1 MSAVP
6 VAAVNPVEEAIPEA
20 REALDLVVPIVRD
33 RVVLGQEVRD
43 RRVSVILLANITE
56 ADNQPLV
63 ALARAARALIDR
75 VPFARRRND
84 DASRHHPVH
93 VRARSRRYEPGRI
106 LRKWSLPVREPC
118 LRVADRDHRLYRV
131 RERRLRHRNRRRVIR
146 RITRLSRRKK
156 PRFAVKR
163 SITADCRRT
172 REYQIPS
179 H

>member
-6 VAAVNPVEEAIPEA
+6 VAAVNPAEEATPEV
-20 REALDLVVPIVRD
+20 REVPDLVVPTVRD

-43 RRVSVILLANITE
+43 RRANVIPLANITE

-63 ALARAARALIDR
+63 ALAQAARAPIDR

-84 DASRHHPVH
+84 DASRRRPVR
-93 VRARSRRYEPGRI
+93 VRAQSRRYELGRT

-118 LRVADRDHRLYRV
+118 PRVADRDRRLYRV
-131 RERRLRHRNRRRVIR
+131 RGRRLRHRNHRLVIR
-146 RITRLSRRKK
+146 RITRLSRRKR

-163 SITADCRRT
+163 STTADCRRT